1 MKVRDSASMSA
12 SAPRD
17 RSPPN
22 TFAARKPV
30 LGADYERFRRRLEE
44 AALDDCESPADGSGC
59 GKLANDQHDPVAM
72 GGVALALSCVPTVA
86 LESVMLDYAQDPG
99 VDGTLSRSAELA
111 ELAEAIVERVLICPD
126 RVGGATAYI
135 TLNRVVFGSASVSVS
150 CRDDT
155 LSLHIVS
162 DRLRSILQLRGQ
174 AFARDLSDR
183 LGMRVTIAV
192 VGRRSLL
199 QQENCHRH
207 SSGSE
212 ATFRY
217 SAEKSS

>member
-12 SAPRD
+12 IAPRD

-30 LGADYERFRRRLEE
+30 PGADYERFRRRFEE

-59 GKLANDQHDPVAM
+59 RTLANDPHDPVAM
-72 GGVALALSCVPTVA
+72 GSVALSCVPAVA

-99 VDGTLSRSAELA
+99 VDGKLSRSAELA
-111 ELAEAIVERVLICPD
+111 ELAEQIVERVLICPD